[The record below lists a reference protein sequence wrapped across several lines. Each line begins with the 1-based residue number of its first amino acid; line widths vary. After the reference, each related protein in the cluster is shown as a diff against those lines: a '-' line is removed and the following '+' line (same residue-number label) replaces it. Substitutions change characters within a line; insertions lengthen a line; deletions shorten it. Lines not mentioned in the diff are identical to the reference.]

1 MANTALHF
9 TKCKLSRQQCK
20 RLLFLQAPS
29 VACMQKSDG
38 YSAPIWCFPGWPL
51 GFKAMAVTC
60 RSKVDQL
67 IQKAANERNRG
78 VKLLSKVVG
87 PIVDALAR
95 SAQ

>member
-1 MANTALHF
+1 MANSGLHF
-9 TKCKLSRQQCK
+9 TDCKLIRHNLK
-20 RLLFLQAPS
+20 RLLFLQAPL

-38 YSAPIWCFPGWPL
+38 HSAPIWCFPGWPL

-87 PIVDALAR
+87 PIIDALAR